1 MQSFLCDAMSGE
13 LSQKAIEPA
22 VLRDLT
28 QQTAKCLP
36 KIDEQI
42 VSSPDD
48 ELFLLIDNDN
58 CNDSGVH
65 VEYRQYYLNRKL
77 NLAIEAAKNGRTV
90 TYESTPKRTSSRRKL
105 QFDALRQNSLNDRLI
120 KYLCHTGESMWPYR
134 PQPIGTADDGFGGIR
149 REIDIRMAEMHGM
162 IAYEEMLMQNLTE
175 ECEKYHRLNNQYMSK
190 MHFEM
195 CIDEVQRSLDLC
207 AKEII
212 RCELELQRIKVEI
225 HHKCGILYNLQR
237 MVNAEPRNEI
247 RNASDSFADEQI
259 LFSDST
265 NNKSMVI

>member
-1 MQSFLCDAMSGE
+1 MQSFLCDAMSSE
-13 LSQKAIEPA
+13 VSQKALEPA
-22 VLRDLT
+22 VSRDLT
-28 QQTAKCLP
+28 LQTTKCLP
-36 KIDEQI
+36 KIDENI

-58 CNDSGVH
+58 CSDSGVH

-77 NLAIEAAKNGRTV
+77 NLAIEAAKNGKTA

-120 KYLCHTGESMWPYR
+120 KYFCISEKSMWPYR
-134 PQPIGTADDGFGGIR
+134 QQPSDTVDDGFGGIR
-149 REIDIRMAEMHGM
+149 REIDTRMNEMHEM
-162 IAYEEMLMQNLTE
+162 IAYEEMLIQKLTE
-175 ECEKYHRLNNQYMSK
+175 KCEKYHRLNNQYMSK

-195 CIDEVQRSLDLC
+195 RIDEVQRSLDLC

-212 RCELELQRIKVEI
+212 RCELELQRIKDEI
-225 HHKCGILYNLQR
+225 HQKCGILYNLQR

-247 RNASDSFADEQI
+247 RNASDSFVDKQNR
-259 LFSDST
+259 FSDSI
-265 NNKSMVI
+265 NNKSMII